1 MKLSFTLAVL
11 ALSLGASL
19 CAHADEAEKQ
29 ACVTSYTEGQR
40 ARKAGHLIKARAHF
54 VQCAQ
59 RTCPGMIADD
69 CGGWLSDLDDSLPS
83 VVFRVRDEN
92 GVDRADAA
100 IFVDG
105 VALDAEAAVL
115 AVPMDPGPHH
125 LRFERG
131 GASVE
136 LDVVVREGEKRR
148 PIEVALVAPTA
159 APTPAP
165 LSETTS
171 PPPAT
176 SAAPSTAPPPGS
188 ANSTRPS
195 TSPSASP
202 DKTSSETPV
211 LAYAV
216 LGLGA
221 VAAGTSAVLG
231 VGAKADLDDLR
242 NTCAPHCAQGDVD
255 AVHDRML
262 VADLTLGVGVVA
274 LLVGGYLWLSE
285 PSSNEKASISSH
297 LGAGSFGFALDL
309 P

>member
-1 MKLSFTLAVL
+1 MKLFPLLSVL
-11 ALSLGASL
+11 TFSVATSL
-19 CAHADEAEKQ
+19 CAQADEAEKQ
-29 ACVTSYTEGQR
+29 ACVTSYTDGQR
-40 ARKAGHLIKARAHF
+40 ARKAGHLLKARAHF

-59 RTCPGMIADD
+59 RTCPAMIADD

-83 VVFRVRDEN
+83 VVFRVRDED

-105 VALDAEAAVL
+105 VALDAEAAGL

-159 APTPAP
+159 APTPPP
-165 LSETTS
+165 LSETKG

-176 SAAPSTAPPPGS
+176 SAAPSAAPPPS
-188 ANSTRPS
+188 PISTRPS
-195 TSPSASP
+195 TSPPTSP
-202 DKTSSETPV
+202 DETSSETPV

-231 VGAKADLDDLR
+231 VGAKSDLDDLR
-242 NTCAPHCAQGDVD
+242 NTCAPNCAQGDVD
-255 AVHDRML
+255 AVHNRML
-262 VADLTLGVGVVA
+262 VADVSLGVGIAA

-285 PSSNEKASISSH
+285 PSSNEKASISSR
-297 LGAGSFGFALDL
+297 LGTGGFGFALDL